1 MLYHNILPAWEYAH
15 QDAEKFLHISCKKGR
30 LKTLNTLTN
39 PLHFHTGSSLIG
51 LDFLF

>member
-1 MLYHNILPAWEYAH
+1 MLYHNNLFAQKYIYQA
-15 QDAEKFLHISCKKGR
+15 AEKFLHISCKKGR

-39 PLHFHTGSSLIG
+39 PLHFHAGSSLIG